1 MRTVARAGHAPGD
14 RRCDVAPAC
23 NALIAARSSRC
34 DSCSGTP
41 RIPEVTTDLGL
52 SDGILGL
59 AQSVPARIAHPQPAP
74 QSGDADRGGGRRG
87 APPGGHRDRLVW
99 PAYLPRSQRGGAVG
113 SGVVVALSVAMF
125 VSRSAGDAV
134 MARVGRV
141 RYLFGSSTVT
151 ALASVALLA
160 ENEDEDVP
168 RSCECPAH
176 TAPAELGSHLQRV
189 R

>member
-1 MRTVARAGHAPGD
+1 MP
-14 RRCDVAPAC
+14 
-23 NALIAARSSRC
+23 IAAVAVAGLLLEGTATDWSGLLISR
-34 DSCSGTP
+34 
-41 RIPEVTTDLGL
+41 DL
-52 SDGILGL
+52 
-59 AQSVPARIAHPQPAP
+59 
-74 QSGDADRGGGRRG
+74 RG
-87 APPGGHRDRLVW
+87 
-99 PAYLPRSQRGGAVG
+99 GGAVG